1 MAATAAPIQDPGS
14 AAVAF
19 KANTNYT
26 VLAYD
31 RQVYSTGLTATKTF
45 TLPTLAT
52 TIDGQPFYF
61 GDTDG
66 SVGGGTNLVID
77 GAGAE
82 TISGAATKTITT
94 AWGQLTLRAMPSK
107 STWIVVASVGTIT

>member
-1 MAATAAPIQDPGS
+1 MAATATPIKDPGS
-14 AAVAF
+14 TGAVF

-31 RQVYSTGLTATKTF
+31 QQVYSTGLTATKTF

-52 TIDGQPFYF
+52 TSDGQFFHF
-61 GDTDG
+61 GDGDG
-66 SVGGGTNLVID
+66 SVSALTNLVID

-82 TISGAATKTITT
+82 TISGAATKTLAT
-94 AWGQLTLRAMPSK
+94 AWSEISLRAMPSK
-107 STWIVVASVGTIT
+107 STWIVVGSVGTIT